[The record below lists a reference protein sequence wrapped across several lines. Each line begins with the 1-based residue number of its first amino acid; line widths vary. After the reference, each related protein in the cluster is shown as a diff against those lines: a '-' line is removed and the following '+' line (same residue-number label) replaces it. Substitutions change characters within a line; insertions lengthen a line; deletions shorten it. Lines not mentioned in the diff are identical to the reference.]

1 MCGGHNRNTSR
12 YPFTC
17 KPERPI
23 RNCSTS
29 HHCGWKETQKL
40 WFSMLTHTQLLD
52 GKLSVTHTECGEKK
66 NWARSFPSLFVC
78 PFLFSLIFPSSA
90 IAQHCFSQY
99 AAAAMGYAR
108 SATETWC
115 KHESFKMSCIF
126 FQVVWI
132 LLNIFI
138 LSSVSKNRETKLKS
152 HC

>member
-1 MCGGHNRNTSR
+1 MQTRETNSKLFHFSPLRLKRNTKTMV
-12 YPFTC
+12 FDAD
-17 KPERPI
+17 
-23 RNCSTS
+23 
-29 HHCGWKETQKL
+29 
-40 WFSMLTHTQLLD
+40 THTTT
-52 GKLSVTHTECGEKK
+52 GRKTKRHTHTECGEKK